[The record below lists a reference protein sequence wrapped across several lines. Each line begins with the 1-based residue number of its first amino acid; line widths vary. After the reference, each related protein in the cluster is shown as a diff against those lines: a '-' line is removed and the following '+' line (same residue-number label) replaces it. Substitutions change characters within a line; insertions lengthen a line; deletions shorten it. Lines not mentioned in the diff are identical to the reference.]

1 MPGIDRAGDR
11 GREDDRPTLLKR
23 DESIGPGGI
32 VRRKIRARDG
42 DETPAIGK
50 ARQRRA
56 DMAKRGVRHAAIDM
70 GDGRKGRVHQDDAR
84 ADVGV
89 EMIVDLR
96 RIEARDR
103 NAGEQPGEKPRASI
117 REFVEGERA
126 ASELGEDREEACA
139 GRGLQNKVGRVI
151 AAAVAAQKPS
161 GIGVENCCKAWLSS
175 ERRVWVG
182 SSPATLVSIAS
193 MAPGVAARACM
204 AGPNLRK
211 KRTVAASQAS

>member
-23 DESIGPGGI
+23 DESVGPGGI
-32 VRRKIRARDG
+32 VRRKVRAGDG

-70 GDGRKGRVHQDDAR
+70 RNRRKGRVHQDDAR

-103 NAGEQPGEKPRASI
+103 KAGEKPGEKPRAGI
-117 REFVEGERA
+117 GQFVEGERA
-126 ASELGEDREEACA
+126 ASELREDRKKARA
-139 GRGLQNKVGRVI
+139 GGGLQNKVGRRDRGGGRG
-151 AAAVAAQKPS
+151 AEA
-161 GIGVENCCKAWLSS
+161 
-175 ERRVWVG
+175 ERDR
-182 SSPATLVSIAS
+182 
-193 MAPGVAARACM
+193 R
-204 AGPNLRK
+204 
-211 KRTVAASQAS
+211 